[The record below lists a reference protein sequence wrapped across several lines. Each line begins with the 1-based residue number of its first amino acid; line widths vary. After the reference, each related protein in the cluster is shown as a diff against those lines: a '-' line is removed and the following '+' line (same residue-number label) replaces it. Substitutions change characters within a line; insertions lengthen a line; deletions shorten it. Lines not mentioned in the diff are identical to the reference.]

1 MGFKIKAGEC
11 GCQSETNAS
20 EREWALS
27 PVPANSCLWLGDLS
41 QGPRHPSPGLRGQ
54 QCPGLGITFK
64 LNWRGEIQ
72 ESLKISKISRQAEV
86 GMSTSGIIL
95 VTGTLQ
101 GYELIHKSLS
111 VSLVCLIVL
120 FDCLILELSLLS
132 PLPQANSIR
141 KILLYPYLFAIIYL
155 LLI

>member
-1 MGFKIKAGEC
+1 M
-11 GCQSETNAS
+11 
-20 EREWALS
+20 
-27 PVPANSCLWLGDLS
+27 
-41 QGPRHPSPGLRGQ
+41 
-54 QCPGLGITFK
+54 
-64 LNWRGEIQ
+64 
-72 ESLKISKISRQAEV
+72 

-141 KILLYPYLFAIIYL
+141 KILLYPYLFAIIYFYNGFIVMYSLLFILLGIHSNYCTLQLRSPFTFLFVSVCTYLFVGRDLICHGTCVELREYLAGVSFL
-155 LLI
+155 LLPYDC